1 MFSSLLKYVNNIALG
16 AENRSVSKYLDEAT
30 CVSADLGRVLSPQL
44 GGWRE
49 QELLQATFDK
59 FCYEGSSQQKYWND
73 ESFRK
78 HVRSRHSVGAMSDAA
93 IQLLWLSFHFY
104 AYHPFPRDCLLGT
117 RELDWFWQ
125 NDAAFFRRAG
135 FERIFRSIA
144 APETTTGTDPS
155 KQQTGMTSSLSDTMD
170 VLVMVGPQFMHA
182 MPSPAKLEPVAR
194 RLFAERSV
202 VGRRAATRDEV
213 STLVSL
219 LLRLRLE
226 KEIWGFFYHLGDI
239 LEAGPEDE
247 RLTEA
252 MVNSLAANESQQ
264 TISSE
269 WLLRAVDLMPNLRL
283 RFHQLW
289 AVLFQPLEATDKARS
304 SQVPRTM
311 STHPDGATSLFAPCI
326 TIENGNR
333 QIKYEQ
339 DTRITLEEVHIS
351 PGPED
356 MALSR
361 LTQCLSHHSS
371 AHVVLFTSDASAATL
386 RIVIGAYIPD
396 DPHKGGAE
404 MADKKCEFRDDTSLV
419 LFQLQPRFRLLQR
432 ANSGIHLSQLIRT
445 GEIKVAV
452 EESVTTTDPELL
464 NTPYWIGN
472 PSGQGTGLRIDP
484 RKNTATLIC
493 GDERCDMEL
502 KKGVNTEPANHGDI
516 TIQNARMF
524 IFMVAPVVDRRD

>member
-104 AYHPFPRDCLLGT
+104 AYHPFPRGLQPANVDFDAFRRAVLLTVCQGDCLLGT
-117 RELDWFWQ
+117 RELDWFWR

-239 LEAGPEDE
+239 LEASPEDE
-247 RLTEA
+247 GLTEA
-252 MVNSLAANESQQ
+252 LVNSLVADESEQP
-264 TISSE
+264 IASE
-269 WLLRAVDLMPNLRL
+269 RLLRAVDLMPNLRL

-311 STHPDGATSLFAPCI
+311 STHPDGAISLFAPCI

-361 LTQCLSHHSS
+361 LTQGLSHHSS
-371 AHVVLFTSDASAATL
+371 AHVVLFTSDASA
-386 RIVIGAYIPD
+386 
-396 DPHKGGAE
+396 
-404 MADKKCEFRDDTSLV
+404 
-419 LFQLQPRFRLLQR
+419 
-432 ANSGIHLSQLIRT
+432 
-445 GEIKVAV
+445 
-452 EESVTTTDPELL
+452 
-464 NTPYWIGN
+464 
-472 PSGQGTGLRIDP
+472 GL
-484 RKNTATLIC
+484 
-493 GDERCDMEL
+493 
-502 KKGVNTEPANHGDI
+502 
-516 TIQNARMF
+516 
-524 IFMVAPVVDRRD
+524 